1 MSLKKVVILFSGEGT
16 NLENIIK
23 SLHLT
28 KKIEVVKA
36 ISNKKDANGLKR
48 AEKYAI
54 PTAVIESKK
63 FTVREEF
70 DIQLIKEIKKDKP
83 DLVVLAGFMRIL
95 TPTFTENLDA
105 INIHPSLLPL
115 FRGAN
120 AIENSFDSDIKIAGV
135 SVHDVSEELDG
146 GKIIFQES
154 FDKEDMSFAEFEKR
168 IHEIEYTLYPK
179 AILKKLDI

>member
-1 MSLKKVVILFSGEGT
+1 LSLKKVIILFSGEGT

-23 SLHLT
+23 TLHLT

-48 AEKYAI
+48 AEKYTI
-54 PTAVIESKK
+54 PTLVIEDKN
-63 FTVREEF
+63 FTAREEF
-70 DIQLIKEIKKDKP
+70 DMQLVKEIEKESP

-95 TPTFTENLDA
+95 TPTFTKNIDA

-120 AIENSFDSDIKIAGV
+120 AIENSFKSNMLVAGV

-146 GKIIFQES
+146 GKIIAQDS
-154 FDKEDMSFAEFEKR
+154 FDKKDMSFAEFEKR

-179 AILKKLDI
+179 AILKKLNI